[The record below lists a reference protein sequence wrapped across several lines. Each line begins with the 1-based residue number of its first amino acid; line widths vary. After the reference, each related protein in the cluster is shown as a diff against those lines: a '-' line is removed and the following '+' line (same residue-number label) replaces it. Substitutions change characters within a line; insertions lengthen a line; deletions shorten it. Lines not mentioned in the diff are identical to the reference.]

1 MTAAHSNPKI
11 AHLRHQSATYRGEWK
26 IHATTVLDSF
36 TAFHEVMQPDG
47 IPKVVEQIC
56 FPSLHE
62 TQSFT
67 SYLISHGWRRTWPL

>member
-11 AHLRHQSATYRGEWK
+11 AHLRHQSATYRGEWN
-26 IHATTVLDSF
+26 IHATTVRDSF

-47 IPKVVEQIC
+47 ISKVVEQIC
-56 FPSLHE
+56 FQSLHE
-62 TQSFT
+62 AQSFT